1 MPDGSRQSPSSPATA
16 ADVAP
21 AIAAVLEAQREHFVA
36 GKTLPRHA
44 REEALRAFLASVQ
57 KHEPHI
63 IDALHE
69 DMHRSSTE
77 AYLSE
82 VGYVTGE
89 IRNAIKSVG
98 KWMRPKKMF
107 SPLAAAPS
115 RSMLV
120 SQPLGSTLIVGPW
133 NYPVQLALAPLVGAV
148 AAGNVCVV
156 KPSELAPASSAVVKA
171 IIDEAFDPE
180 WVAAVEGGIETSQ
193 ALLEHRWDH
202 IFFTGGTEVGRIYAK
217 AGAEHLSRVTLELG
231 GKSPTIVTA
240 SADLDV
246 AAKRIAWGKWFN
258 TGQTCI
264 APDYILAQRSIRD
277 ELVEKIG
284 KAATGFYGEDPQQS
298 PDYGRIINDRHFAR
312 VAGLI
317 DEAKVAYGG
326 KTDAADRYI
335 SPTVMTEV
343 TLSDKVMGEEIFGPL
358 LPVLDFESLE
368 EVVETIGKNPNP
380 LALYLFTTTAAEEQ
394 LILDRVSFGG
404 GCINNTLLHFS
415 DHKLPFGGVGS
426 SGLGAYHGHHSFEAF
441 SHKKGVLKTANF
453 LDPSV
458 KYPPYDDTK
467 RRILRKLVH

>member
-1 MPDGSRQSPSSPATA
+1 MPDGSRPNPSSPAHA
-16 ADVAP
+16 GP
-21 AIAAVLEAQREHFVA
+21 SIAALIEAQRKHFAA
-36 GKTLPRHA
+36 GHTLPRGA

-63 IDALHE
+63 VDALHE

-89 IRNAIKSVG
+89 LRHAIKSVG

-107 SPLAAAPS
+107 SPLAAAVS

-120 SQPLGSTLIVGPW
+120 AQPLGQTLIVGPW

-171 IIDEAFDPE
+171 IIDDAFDPA
-180 WVAAVEGGIETSQ
+180 WVATLEGGIEASM

-202 IFFTGGTEVGRIYAK
+202 IFFTGGTEVGRVYAK

-231 GKSPTIVTA
+231 GKSPTIVTD
-240 SADLDV
+240 SANLDV

-277 ELVEKIG
+277 ELVDKIG
-284 KAATGFYGEDPQQS
+284 KAATEFYGEDPQQS

-312 VAGLI
+312 VAALI
-317 DEAKVAYGG
+317 DEDKVVFGG

-343 TLSDKVMGEEIFGPL
+343 TLRDRVMNEEIFGPL
-358 LPVLDFESLE
+358 LPVLDFENLN
-368 EVVETIGKNPNP
+368 EVVETIARNPNP
-380 LALYLFTTTAAEEQ
+380 LALYLFTTSATEEQ

-404 GCINNTLLHFS
+404 GCINNTLMHFS
-415 DHKLPFGGVGS
+415 DPKLPFGGVGS

-453 LDPSV
+453 IDPSV
-458 KYPPYDDTK
+458 KYPPYDDSK

>member
-1 MPDGSRQSPSSPATA
+1 MPDGSRQSPSSPASA

-21 AIAAVLEAQREHFVA
+21 AIAEVVEAQKAYFAA
-36 GKTLPRHA
+36 GNTLPQHA
-44 REEALRAFLASVQ
+44 REEGLRAFLSAVQ
-57 KHEPHI
+57 KHEPQI

-89 IRNAIKSVG
+89 LRNAIKSVG

-107 SPLAAAPS
+107 APLAAAPS

-120 SQPLGSTLIVGPW
+120 PQPLGLTLVVGPW
-133 NYPVQLALAPLVGAV
+133 NYPVQLALAPVVGAV

-156 KPSELAPASSAVVKA
+156 KPSELAPASSAVVKS
-171 IIDEAFDPE
+171 ILDMAFDPK
-180 WVAAVEGGIETSQ
+180 WVATVEGGIETSQ
-193 ALLEHRWDH
+193 ALLGHRWDH

-231 GKSPTIVTA
+231 GKSPTIVTE
-240 SADLDV
+240 SADLDI

-264 APDYILAQRSIRD
+264 APDYILAHRSIR
-277 ELVEKIG
+277 ETLVEKIG
-284 KAATGFYGEDPQQS
+284 QAATGFYGDDPQKS
-298 PDYGRIINDRHFAR
+298 EDYGRIINDRHFAR
-312 VAGLI
+312 VSGLI
-317 DEAKVAYGG
+317 DADKVAFGG
-326 KTDAADRYI
+326 TTDAADRYI
-335 SPTVMTEV
+335 APTILTNV
-343 TLSDKVMGEEIFGPL
+343 TLDDKVMGEEIFGPI
-358 LPVLDFESLE
+358 LPVLDYDALDDVLATVSQR
-368 EVVETIGKNPNP
+368 PNP
-380 LALYLFTTTAAEEQ
+380 LALYLFTTNPADEKFV
-394 LILDRVSFGG
+394 LDRISFGG

-426 SGLGAYHGHHSFEAF
+426 SGLGAYHGQHSFDAF

-453 LDPSV
+453 LDPSI
-458 KYPPYDDTK
+458 KYPPYDDGK